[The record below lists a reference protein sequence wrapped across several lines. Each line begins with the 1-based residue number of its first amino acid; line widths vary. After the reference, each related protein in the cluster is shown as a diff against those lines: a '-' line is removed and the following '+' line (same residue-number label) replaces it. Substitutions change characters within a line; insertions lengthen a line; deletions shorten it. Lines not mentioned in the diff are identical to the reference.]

1 MDQTPTLA
9 LGIRRVLSLSC
20 PCFINII
27 ILRGVILPPLL
38 VTYTRYSG
46 LRWARRVSG
55 VSRKE
60 GFVTLAAYPLGVLP
74 RVRHFYSQLGHS
86 VSRCFSH
93 VSGSVIYYLHSS
105 TLACRNPRA

>member
-9 LGIRRVLSLSC
+9 LGIRRVLSLRC
-20 PCFINII
+20 LCFINII

-55 VSRKE
+55 VSRTE
-60 GFVTLAAYPLGVLP
+60 GFVTLAASPLAVLP
-74 RVRHFYSQLGHS
+74 RVRLSIHS
-86 VSRCFSH
+86 PAFPFHAVFHMFQVSSYIISH
-93 VSGSVIYYLHSS
+93 
-105 TLACRNPRA
+105 